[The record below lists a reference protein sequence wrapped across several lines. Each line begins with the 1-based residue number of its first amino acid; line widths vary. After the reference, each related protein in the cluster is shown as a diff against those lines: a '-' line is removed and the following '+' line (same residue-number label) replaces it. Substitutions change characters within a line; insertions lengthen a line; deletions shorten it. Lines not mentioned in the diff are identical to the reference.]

1 MYTNL
6 ITEEVM
12 DVLMLSRLQFAVTSM
27 FHFIFVPLTLGLS
40 VLVAYMETRYV
51 RTGDP
56 QFLRMTKFWGKLFLI
71 NFALGIV
78 TGITMEF
85 QFGMNWAEY
94 SKYVGDIFGAPLA
107 IEATVAFFL
116 ESTFIGLWIFGWERV
131 SKKVHALSIWLVAL
145 AANLSA
151 LWILLAN
158 GWMQHPVG
166 YVLRNGRAEMV
177 DFAALLTNPYGIIKF
192 FHTLF
197 SGYVIAAFFVMGI
210 SAWHL
215 LKRNETNFF
224 QRSFK
229 LAAVFGCVSSL
240 LVFVAGDFHAIEIA
254 KVQPTKFAAM
264 ESVWETQKAAAY
276 NLLLVPDEK
285 NERNA
290 VAAFGIPR
298 MLSLLAHHNPNAV
311 VTGLREFPKDDRPPV
326 LPTFLSFRGMA
337 ALGLLFML
345 LSFIAVIKSLRNRIE
360 SQPLFLRIM
369 IYVIPLP
376 YIAAQ
381 MGWIVAE
388 IGRQPWLV
396 YGVFRTEAGVS
407 QSITMVDVWIS
418 LAGFT
423 LIYGMLAIVDLYLLV
438 TNARKGPES
447 ASGPEPIHHMPGNA
461 GSQEVAG

>member
-1 MYTNL
+1 
-6 ITEEVM
+6 M
-12 DVLMLSRLQFAVTSM
+12 DVLTLSRLQFAVTSM

-40 VLVAYMETRYV
+40 VLVAFMETRYV

-56 QFLRMTKFWGKLFLI
+56 QYLRMTKFWGKLFLI

-116 ESTFIGLWIFGWERV
+116 ESTFIGLWVFGWDRV
-131 SKKVHALSIWLVAL
+131 SKKIHALSIWLVAF
-145 AANLSA
+145 ATNLSA

-177 DFAALLTNPYGIIKF
+177 DFVALLTNPYGIIKF

-210 SAWHL
+210 AAWHL
-215 LKRNETNFF
+215 LKKNETAFF
-224 QRSFK
+224 GRSFRI
-229 LAAVFGCVSSL
+229 AAIFGFVSSL
-240 LVFVAGDFHAIEIA
+240 LVFAAGDFHAIEIA
-254 KVQPTKFAAM
+254 RVQPAKFAAM
-264 ESVWETQKAAAY
+264 ESVWETQRAAPY
-276 NLLLVPDEK
+276 NLLLIPDEK

-290 VAAFGIPR
+290 VAAAGIPR
-298 MLSLLAHHNPNAV
+298 MLSLLAHHDSKAV
-311 VTGLREFPKDDRPPV
+311 VTGLKEFAKNDRPPV

-337 ALGLLFML
+337 ALGMLFIL
-345 LSFIAVIKSLRNRIE
+345 LSFTAVVKALKNSLT

-369 IYVIPLP
+369 LYAIPLP
-376 YIAAQ
+376 YIAGQ

-388 IGRQPWLV
+388 VGRQPWLV
-396 YGVFRTEAGVS
+396 YGVFRTADGVS
-407 QSITMVDVWIS
+407 RSISPLDVWIS
-418 LAGFT
+418 LTGFT
-423 LIYGMLAIVDLYLLV
+423 LVYGMLAAIDLYLLV
-438 TNARKGPES
+438 TSARKGPEQHP
-447 ASGPEPIHHMPGNA
+447 AVIINSGRLT
-461 GSQEVAG
+461 QDREV